1 MKKAIPLNVD
11 HERDYII
18 SFNVPDAW
26 QICRITVY
34 KDSPREITPKWLEEN
49 PNLWDF
55 DIYADERESGGDAM
69 EDIVIEQEVT

>member
-26 QICRITVY
+26 QIWRITVH
-34 KDSPREITPKWLEEN
+34 KDSPREITPKWLDEN
-49 PNLWDF
+49 PDLWDF
-55 DIYADERESGGDAM
+55 ESNEDSGGDAM